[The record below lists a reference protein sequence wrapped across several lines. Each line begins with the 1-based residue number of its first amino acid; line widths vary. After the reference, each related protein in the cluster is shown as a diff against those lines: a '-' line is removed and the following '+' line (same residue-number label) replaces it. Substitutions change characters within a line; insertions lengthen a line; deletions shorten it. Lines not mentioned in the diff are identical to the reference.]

1 MKHKIRIPILEK
13 EVLVTSEYILKEKE
27 FVGKEL
33 EISFYNSS
41 GEQKEKFRD
50 MILNKRKEFYEVNK
64 DLTKPFKKD

>member
-33 EISFYNSS
+33 EISFYNSE
-41 GEQKEKFRD
+41 GDQKEKFRD
-50 MILNKRKEFYEVNK
+50 MILNKRKEFYEANK
-64 DLTKPFKKD
+64 ERTKPFKKD